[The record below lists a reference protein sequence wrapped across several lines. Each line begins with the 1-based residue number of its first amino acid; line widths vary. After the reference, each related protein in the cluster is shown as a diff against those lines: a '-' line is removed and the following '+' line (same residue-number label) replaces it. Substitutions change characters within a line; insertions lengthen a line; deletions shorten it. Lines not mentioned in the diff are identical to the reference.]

1 MGSALDM
8 WVCRSHCHRW
18 VRAYVCGK
26 MGQLVICYNSPMP
39 SYSVTLLSGGLDS
52 TTVAAYARDRVDNMS
67 AITFHYGQS
76 HSREVDCAA
85 RIAGIMGIEHKLLD
99 ISFLSNV
106 AWYSALTNPDQFPA
120 PSGRSD
126 EEIGH
131 GVPITYVPL
140 RNTIFLS
147 LAAAYL
153 ESRVL
158 YAIEVEGVDASEVA
172 AYVYMAP
179 NALDYSGYPDCRP
192 EFYESMRRTMELG
205 SKLWTEYGVPIRIET
220 PIIDLTKAEIATLG
234 TRLGAPLEQTWS
246 CYEGGEVPC
255 GSCDSCILRA
265 RGFAEAGIPDPL
277 LVDLGRARQ
286 CFE

>member
-1 MGSALDM
+1 
-8 WVCRSHCHRW
+8 
-18 VRAYVCGK
+18 
-26 MGQLVICYNSPMP
+26 MP
-39 SYSVTLLSGGLDS
+39 SYGVTLLSGGLDS
-52 TTVAAYARDRVDNMS
+52 TTVATYAKDRVDNMS

-99 ISFLSNV
+99 ISFLSDV

-158 YAIEVEGVDASEVA
+158 YAVEVEGVDASDVA
-172 AYVYMAP
+172 ASVYMAP

-234 TRLGAPLEQTWS
+234 TRLGAPLEHTWS

-277 LVDLGRARQ
+277 LVGLGRARQ

>member
-1 MGSALDM
+1 
-8 WVCRSHCHRW
+8 
-18 VRAYVCGK
+18 
-26 MGQLVICYNSPMP
+26 MP
-39 SYSVTLLSGGLDS
+39 SYGVTLLSGGLDS
-52 TTVAAYARDRVDNMS
+52 TTVAAYAKDRVDNMS

-99 ISFLSNV
+99 ISFLSDV

-120 PSGRSD
+120 PSGRSG

-158 YAIEVEGVDASEVA
+158 YAIEVESVDASEVA
-172 AYVYMAP
+172 ASVYVAP

-265 RGFAEAGIPDPL
+265 RGFAEAGMPDPL
-277 LVDLGRARQ
+277 LVSLGRA
-286 CFE
+286 